1 MVCGNF
7 ILPEPASYVFFYA
20 FSNLRKLLYL
30 IRQTGH
36 CLESGLLH
44 PPQAALRRFPRRPL
58 QKEQD
63 HPLGGLVLFGANEI
77 EWRETNS
84 GFRTPQRGVETG
96 SNSPVDCCVSENRA
110 SQKVAPRWGGF
121 LIYSGTFWCPRAC
134 RSQRLCRC
142 SFHLNLRRTFFCV
155 ALWRFLA
162 RVRIRSLSKSHPSM
176 GE

>member
-1 MVCGNF
+1 MRTAF
-7 ILPEPASYVFFYA
+7 KYLPERAETETRVGEPVKGSP
-20 FSNLRKLLYL
+20 LTL
-30 IRQTGH
+30 
-36 CLESGLLH
+36 
-44 PPQAALRRFPRRPL
+44 PPFLAVGGSADNKTCGQS

-134 RSQRLCRC
+134 RGAK
-142 SFHLNLRRTFFCV
+142 RRER
-155 ALWRFLA
+155 AEP
-162 RVRIRSLSKSHPSM
+162 RSRD
-176 GE
+176 